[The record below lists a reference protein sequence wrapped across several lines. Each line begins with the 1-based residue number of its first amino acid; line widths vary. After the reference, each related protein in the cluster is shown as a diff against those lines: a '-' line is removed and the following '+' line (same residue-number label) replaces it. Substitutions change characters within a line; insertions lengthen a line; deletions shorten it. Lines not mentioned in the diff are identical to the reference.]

1 MGHGRK
7 GLTEQSRK
15 KQKLFT
21 DKPMYWIVGLSG
33 QPSPPL
39 PNHVVDVM
47 KQMDSKQLA
56 TIILKK

>member
-1 MGHGRK
+1 MEGKDWLNKAG
-7 GLTEQSRK
+7 K
-15 KQKLFT
+15 KQKIFT

-39 PNHVVDVM
+39 PNHVVDFM